1 MTYFLMLLFV
11 WITLW
16 CIGIRW
22 WQTALKD
29 GPKLPT
35 FAHILVHTLVL
46 LWTSLGTFFFHNMW

>member
-29 GPKLPT
+29 IQIHIAAKL
-35 FAHILVHTLVL
+35 LVHCLVL
-46 LWTSLGTFFFHNMW
+46 LWTCLGTFFFHNMW